1 MFGRSYRI
9 ATLRGI
15 PVQVDASWI
24 WIAVLVT
31 YSLWL
36 RFADAGPSVGAAEA
50 LGYAVLTAVLFF
62 GGVFLHEA
70 AHAFTARVQD
80 IEVFGI
86 TLVVFGGFTSTRSD
100 QRGPGPAFLIAA
112 AGPAVSLAIGAISW
126 TAGRALAGSMPLLGD
141 ALEYV
146 GWVNVLMA
154 AFNVLPGLP
163 LDGGRMLETA
173 VWKMGGSRERGTR
186 VAALSGMAVGGLLIA
201 GAAWEAARGEVVGAL
216 WFGVIGVF
224 IFQGARSARDGA
236 RTAATLRGA
245 AVRDVMS
252 PPPVSIA
259 SSLSLSEALDRHLR
273 GRTEQA
279 FPVVEDGVVI
289 GMVSLTSASPIGAI
303 DPLRPVRDATVPISE
318 FLVVAPEDALDGV
331 AMQLASRG
339 AALVVSG
346 GLAVGTITGGDV
358 VRWIESRGGSHGGVG
373 AQG

>member
-36 RFADAGPSVGAAEA
+36 RFADAGARVSTAVA

-70 AHAFTARVQD
+70 AHAFAARVQG

-112 AGPAVSLAIGAISW
+112 AGPAASLALGALAW
-126 TAGRALAGSMPLLGD
+126 TAGRALASPMPLLGD

-173 VWKMGGSRERGTR
+173 VWKLGGSRERGTR
-186 VAALSGMAVGGLLIA
+186 VAALSGMAVGGLLLA
-201 GAAWEAARGEVVGAL
+201 GGAWEASRGEIVGAI
-216 WFGVIGVF
+216 WFGVIGMF

-236 RTAATLRGA
+236 RSAATLRGA
-245 AVRDVMS
+245 TVRDAMS
-252 PPPVSIA
+252 PPPSSIA
-259 SSLSLSEALDRHLR
+259 ASLSLSDALDRHLR
-273 GRTEQA
+273 GRGEQA

-289 GMVSLTSASPIGAI
+289 GMVSLTSASPVGAQ

-339 AALVVSG
+339 AALVISG
-346 GLAVGTITGGDV
+346 GMAVGVITGGDV
-358 VRWIESRGGSHGGVG
+358 VRWIEARDGSHGGVTG
-373 AQG
+373 QG